1 MKNKRILLTGGGTG
15 GHWYP
20 LLSVADEIKK
30 LDPKAEIFYAGPRG
44 SHRVM
49 FEEKNITCYTIAGSK
64 IRRYAALGN
73 LLDIPKFF
81 WSILQAWWR
90 LYFLM
95 PDVVFSKGGPGSF
108 PVVLAA
114 KFYFIPVL
122 MHESDSAPS
131 LNSRLAAPFAKRIA
145 ISFTSAAD
153 YFPKNKT
160 AFTGN
165 PVRGDL
171 FKVLPE
177 AKSAKH
183 QLGFDP
189 EKPLIFI
196 LGGSQGSTRI
206 NDFVADLAPKLIK
219 FAQVF
224 HQTGADNLKVVLKNT
239 GELPVG
245 YKVEGYLDLTGMQ
258 LALAAADL
266 VISRAGAGAIYEI
279 AAFHK
284 PSILLPLSDAANDHQ
299 RKNAYEYAATGA
311 AEVLEESNLVEHLFL
326 NSVERLITDKEKL
339 KVMGESAKSFYKPD
353 AATVLA
359 KELLNLAG

>member
-1 MKNKRILLTGGGTG
+1 MKRILLTGGGTG

-20 LLSVADEIKK
+20 LLSVVDEIRKI
-30 LDPKAEIFYAGPRG
+30 DPRVEIFYAGPRG
-44 SHRVM
+44 SHRVL

-73 LLDIPKFF
+73 LIDVPKFF

-108 PVVLAA
+108 PVILAA

-122 MHESDSAPS
+122 MHESDSVPS
-131 LNSRLAAPFAKRIA
+131 LNSRLAAPFANRIA
-145 ISFTSAAD
+145 ISFNSAGN
-153 YFPKNKT
+153 YFSKNKT

-171 FKVLPE
+171 FKVLPGTKA
-177 AKSAKH
+177 AKK
-183 QLGFDP
+183 QLGFDS

-206 NDFVADLAPKLIK
+206 NDFVADLVPKLVK
-219 FAQVF
+219 FTQVF
-224 HQTGADNLKVVLKNT
+224 HQTGENNLKVVLKII
-239 GELPVG
+239 GEQPTG
-245 YKVEGYLDLTGMQ
+245 YKAEGYLDLTGMQ
-258 LALAAADL
+258 LALSAADL
-266 VISRAGAGAIYEI
+266 VVSRAGAGAIYEI

-284 PSILLPLSDAANDHQ
+284 PSILLPLSDAANNHQ
-299 RKNAYEYAATGA
+299 RNNAYEYAETGA

-326 NSVERLITDKEKL
+326 NSVERLITNKEKL
-339 KVMGESAKSFYKPD
+339 GEMGEKAKNFYKPE

-359 KELLNLAG
+359 KELLNLTN